1 MRAAI
6 RVAGFI
12 SLMLS
17 SGQSLAEYQL
27 DMSPGVT
34 SFSQGA
40 YAIHTLVM
48 WISVAISIVVFGAMS
63 YAFIKHR
70 KSYGHI
76 AA

>member
-27 DMSPGVT
+27 DMRPGVT

-40 YAIHTLVM
+40 YDLLNI
-48 WISVAISIVVFGAMS
+48 
-63 YAFIKHR
+63 R
-70 KSYGHI
+70 KLQQTP
-76 AA
+76 